1 MPKLKSIAPW
11 TNGAGSYGLSADI
24 RAAGG
29 AWHVWRNT
37 QGRIICNGPT
47 MESRCLDC
55 VDIDSA
61 IGAIWQCGAHDA
73 ARALQQVKESGG
85 AFMGWQIAYRPARES
100 MKWEAFK
107 PRSYGRA
114 SLSFDSLEAL
124 RADITAR
131 ELEESR
137 A

>member
-1 MPKLKSIAPW
+1 MINRKIAPW
-11 TNGAGSYGLSADI
+11 SNGAGSNGLSADI
-24 RAAGG
+24 RGEAG

-47 MESRCLDC
+47 LESRLLDC
-55 VDIDSA
+55 PDIDSA

-73 ARALQQVKESGG
+73 ARALQKVKESGG
-85 AFMGWQIAYRPARES
+85 SFMGWQIAYYPGRGS
-100 MKWEAFK
+100 MPWEAFK

-114 SLSFDSLEAL
+114 SLSFESLDAL
-124 RADITAR
+124 RADIAAR
-131 ELEESR
+131 ESEE